1 MINIDR
7 KGTKHKI
14 IQATQNT
21 LFLKKDSSIFTVN
34 YVLDLMPNTSKTW
47 IYKYIITSSF
57 LLKFK
62 VYKFEQHMQI

>member
-21 LFLKKDSSIFTVN
+21 LLLKKDSSIFTVN
-34 YVLDLMPNTSKTW
+34 YVLDLMINTSKT
-47 IYKYIITSSF
+47 
-57 LLKFK
+57 
-62 VYKFEQHMQI
+62 

>member
-21 LFLKKDSSIFTVN
+21 LFLKKDSSVFTVN
-34 YVLDLMPNTSKTW
+34 YVLDLMINTSKT
-47 IYKYIITSSF
+47 
-57 LLKFK
+57 
-62 VYKFEQHMQI
+62 